1 MGMSELRRAAIVLMS
16 LPDDEAAQ
24 LLARF
29 NPKQIEMVSLEI
41 ARLGTITGDEQ
52 YQAIQQFVSAN
63 PNALAMESGG
73 LERAKALLERAL
85 GKNAAGTID
94 SMRQQIEAV
103 PFSFL
108 QKVDAQNLI
117 TFIAEEHPQT
127 IALVLCHVKP
137 AQAAEII
144 RHLPP
149 DRQLAVIRR
158 IATMGQTNP
167 EIIAEVEEGLE
178 SRMASLMGQSYE
190 NAGGVA
196 AVAEIL
202 NITDR
207 NIERNLLE
215 NLAQEDP
222 ELVEEIRRR
231 MFTFEH
237 MVKLSDRD
245 MQQVLKNVET
255 SQWAMALKLAPEE
268 LKRKVMGNMSS
279 RAAELL
285 QEEIDFMGPVRR
297 SEVERVQQQI
307 VDVVR
312 RLQDAG
318 EISLHPDSEAEE
330 FV

>member
-1 MGMSELRRAAIVLMS
+1 MAMSELRRAAVVLMS

-41 ARLGTITGDEQ
+41 ARMGTITGEEQ

-63 PNALAMESGG
+63 PNALTLESGG

-85 GKNAAGTID
+85 GKNAAVTID